1 MATAHDVAA
10 YIEEKKGR
18 LGAFHLQKLVY
29 YAQACSVVWDSQI
42 LFHERIEAWEQGPV
56 VPELRTD
63 RNKRTPEKKGDSSKL
78 SRQERASID
87 GMLNFFGQFNEQQLI
102 ELTHREMPWRK
113 ARSGLAP
120 SDPGTREI
128 DPQDI
133 LAYYGHVL
141 TRGKKVVPEE
151 LQRGLAF
158 LLEVPESGVDDL
170 GEPDAVDGEA
180 ALRWME
186 TGKDDPWRD
195 G

>member
-18 LGAFHLQKLVY
+18 LHSLHLQKLVY
-29 YAQACSVVWDSQI
+29 YAQACSVVWDSHV
-42 LFHERIEAWEQGPV
+42 LFPERIEAWEQGPV

-63 RNKRTPEKKGDSSKL
+63 RNSRMPEKKGDPSML
-78 SRQERASID
+78 TRQERASID
-87 GMLNFFGQFNEQQLI
+87 GMLEFFGRLDEGQLI

-113 ARSGLAP
+113 ARRGLAP
-120 SDPGTREI
+120 SDPGNREI

-133 LAYYGHVL
+133 LAYYGPAL
-141 TRGKKVVPEE
+141 ERGKKAVPEA

-186 TGKDDPWRD
+186 TGKDDPWRES
-195 G
+195 